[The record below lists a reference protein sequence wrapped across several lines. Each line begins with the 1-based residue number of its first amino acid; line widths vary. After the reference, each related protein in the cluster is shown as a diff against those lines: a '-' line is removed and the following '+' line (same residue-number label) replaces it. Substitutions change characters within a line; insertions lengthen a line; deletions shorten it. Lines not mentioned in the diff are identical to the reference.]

1 MAFFLQ
7 AAFSDIEIDKDWSVY
22 YLLEGVMLSNMC
34 QSISGC
40 AWSNNRRQYRV
51 PSLLNRW
58 ALVALLMACLLGT
71 AGCST
76 PGKVEPASFPALPT
90 VETVADLSLPAD
102 ERAALLRAATA
113 ALERSPD
120 PLPMVHVEGTLPT
133 LPTYQRALQAR
144 KDWGSISVL
153 ANAYAMD
160 REPRHLDGYAHYLAA
175 WLDVYRISGNPIDE
189 TALGDWLLAYRS
201 AGAALPP
208 ALGQRMRHFACDLA
222 VRYTQPQPTSRM
234 TSTNNWQ
241 SHRVKLAVMA
251 THICGKPALIAQA
264 EAAFATQIQDNLLPS
279 GESVDFAQRD
289 AIHYVVYSVEPL
301 LEAALFARQQGRALF
316 AITGPKGQSISRTLD
331 WLAPYARGD
340 KTHEEFVHSQVRFD
354 AQRAAAGVPGF
365 AGPFSPKKAQL
376 TYWLAAQLDAKWL
389 ELSKTLGS
397 PWISQRASWLVR

>member
-1 MAFFLQ
+1 MSTL
-7 AAFSDIEIDKDWSVY
+7 KP
-22 YLLEGVMLSNMC
+22 C
-34 QSISGC
+34 
-40 AWSNNRRQYRV
+40 
-51 PSLLNRW
+51 

-71 AGCST
+71 EGCST
-76 PGKVEPASFPALPT
+76 PGKVELESFSALPT
-90 VETVADLSLPAD
+90 IETVADLSLPTD
-102 ERAALLRAATA
+102 EQVALLRAATA

-120 PLPMVHVEGTLPT
+120 PLPVVHVEGTLPT

-160 REPRHLDGYAHYLAA
+160 REPRYLDGYARYLAA

-201 AGAALPP
+201 AGATLPP
-208 ALGQRMRHFACDLA
+208 ALGQRMRLFACDLA
-222 VRYTQPQPTSRM
+222 VRYTQPQPPSRV

-241 SHRVKLAVMA
+241 SHRVKLAVMG
-251 THICGKPALIAQA
+251 THVCGKPALIAQA

-279 GESVDFAQRD
+279 GESIDFAQRD

-301 LEAALFARQQGRALF
+301 LEAALFAHQQGRALF
-316 AITGPKGQSISRTLD
+316 AITGPKGQSLNRTLD

-376 TYWLAAQLDAKWL
+376 IYWLAAQLDAKWL
-389 ELSKTLGS
+389 ELSKKLGS
-397 PWISQRASWLVR
+397 PSITQRASWLVR

>member
-1 MAFFLQ
+1 MTL
-7 AAFSDIEIDKDWSVY
+7 
-22 YLLEGVMLSNMC
+22 
-34 QSISGC
+34 
-40 AWSNNRRQYRV
+40 
-51 PSLLNRW
+51 P
-58 ALVALLMACLLGT
+58 MACLLGT
-71 AGCST
+71 PGCGT
-76 PGKVEPASFPALPT
+76 PGKVEPVSFSAPPT
-90 VETVADLSLPAD
+90 VETVADLSLAAD

-120 PLPMVHVEGTLPT
+120 PLPVVHVEGTLPT
-133 LPTYQRALQAR
+133 LPAYHRALQAR

-153 ANAYAMD
+153 ANAYAMN
-160 REPRHLDGYAHYLAA
+160 REPRHLDGYARYLSS

-208 ALGQRMRHFACDLA
+208 ALAQRTRQFACDLA
-222 VRYTQPQPTSRM
+222 VRYTQPQPTSRK
-234 TSTNNWQ
+234 TSINNWQ
-241 SHRVKLAVMA
+241 SHRVKLAVMGA
-251 THICGKPALIAQA
+251 HVCGKPALIVEA
-264 EAAFATQIQDNLLPS
+264 EAAFAAQIQDNLLPS
-279 GESVDFAQRD
+279 GESVDFAERD

-301 LEAALFARQQGRALF
+301 LESALFARPQGRSLF

-340 KTHEEFVHSQVRFD
+340 KVHEEFVHSQVRFD

-389 ELSKTLGS
+389 ELSKKLGS
-397 PWISQRASWLVR
+397 PWITQRASWLVR